1 VEDEIRDVWF
11 GGEFVS
17 EKKKKKEKVT
27 IEEAAEETGKLVG
40 KGIKKG
46 FGIVK
51 AFAKGADEAITEKKK
66 KKKVKI

>member
-1 VEDEIRDVWF
+1 MRDWF

-27 IEEAAEETGKLVG
+27 IEEAAEETGRLVG

-46 FGIVK
+46 FEIVK
-51 AFAKGADEAITEKKK
+51 AFAKGADQAITEKKK
-66 KKKVKI
+66 EKKQ

>member
-1 VEDEIRDVWF
+1 
-11 GGEFVS
+11 VS

-40 KGIKKG
+40 KGIRKG

-66 KKKVKI
+66 EKKQ

>member
-11 GGEFVS
+11 GGESVTQ
-17 EKKKKKEKVT
+17 KKKKKEKIT

-66 KKKVKI
+66 EKKQ